1 MLISFILGIIAAFII
16 GLVIGLSVRKS
27 SKNLTT
33 ELEET
38 KKLLTHYQNTIN
50 EHVHKTHEI
59 MENIYQQFSELQKHS
74 QEYSVKLN
82 LDPSRQSLL
91 QPKAYRDKEKS
102 HQLNNEPQ
110 YPKDYASEN
119 SKGEEKQ

>member
-1 MLISFILGIIAAFII
+1 MLISLILGVIAAFII
-16 GLVIGLSVRKS
+16 GLAIGLSMRKS
-27 SKNLTT
+27 SKNLST
-33 ELEET
+33 ELDET

-91 QPKAYRDKEKS
+91 QPKAYRDKEKT

-110 YPKDYASEN
+110 YPKDYASE
-119 SKGEEKQ
+119 GEEKQ

>member
-1 MLISFILGIIAAFII
+1 MVIALILSMVAALLIGILI
-16 GLVIGLSVRKS
+16 GLNLRKN
-27 SKNLTT
+27 SKALNT

-38 KKLLTHYQNTIN
+38 KKLLTHYQNTVN

-59 MENIYQQFSELQKHS
+59 MESIYQQFAELQKHS

-91 QPKAYRDKEKS
+91 QPKVYIDKKTNQPLS
-102 HQLNNEPQ
+102 APNI
-110 YPKDYASEN
+110 PKDYANGSD
-119 SKGEEKQ
+119 EK

>member
-1 MLISFILGIIAAFII
+1 MLISLILGVIAAFII
-16 GLVIGLSVRKS
+16 GLAIGLSMRKS
-27 SKNLTT
+27 SKNLST
-33 ELEET
+33 ELDET

-59 MENIYQQFSELQKHS
+59 MENIYRQFSELQKHS

-91 QPKAYRDKEKS
+91 QPKAYRDKEKT

-110 YPKDYASEN
+110 YPKDYASE
-119 SKGEEKQ
+119 GEEKQ

>member
-1 MLISFILGIIAAFII
+1 MLISLILGVIAAFII

-27 SKNLTT
+27 SKNLST
-33 ELEET
+33 ELDET

-91 QPKAYRDKEKS
+91 QPKAYRDKEKT

-110 YPKDYASEN
+110 YPKDYAAE
-119 SKGEEKQ
+119 GEEKQ

>member
-1 MLISFILGIIAAFII
+1 MLISLILGAIGIFVIGLII
-16 GLVIGLSVRKS
+16 GLSMRKN
-27 SKNLTT
+27 SKNLSN
-33 ELEET
+33 ELNET

-82 LDPSRQSLL
+82 LDQSRQSLL
-91 QPKAYRDKEKS
+91 QPKAYRDKEKII
-102 HQLNNEPQ
+102 
-110 YPKDYASEN
+110 
-119 SKGEEKQ
+119 